1 MLHIP
6 IVFAH
11 DVSKQ
16 IRREKKNFQRVEN
29 VIKLKKLELISA
41 TPRAT
46 LTHLSTV
53 AAVHLMHWFPRML
66 MNSYNLQVRWELVDG
81 CRGQSWKVTRKSNP
95 WSQCQLLE
103 IHKSLAT
110 EWSDRELIPYW
121 LGTDGNSTNCF
132 QDTLLPRHN
141 PLSKILC

>member
-6 IVFAH
+6 IVFAY

-46 LTHLSTV
+46 LTHISTV
-53 AAVHLMHWFPRML
+53 AAVHLMH
-66 MNSYNLQVRWELVDG
+66 
-81 CRGQSWKVTRKSNP
+81 
-95 WSQCQLLE
+95 
-103 IHKSLAT
+103 
-110 EWSDRELIPYW
+110 
-121 LGTDGNSTNCF
+121 
-132 QDTLLPRHN
+132 
-141 PLSKILC
+141 

>member
-16 IRREKKNFQRVEN
+16 IRREKKNFRVEN

-46 LTHLSTV
+46 LTHISTV
-53 AAVHLMHWFPRML
+53 AAVHLMH
-66 MNSYNLQVRWELVDG
+66 
-81 CRGQSWKVTRKSNP
+81 
-95 WSQCQLLE
+95 
-103 IHKSLAT
+103 
-110 EWSDRELIPYW
+110 
-121 LGTDGNSTNCF
+121 
-132 QDTLLPRHN
+132 
-141 PLSKILC
+141 

>member
-16 IRREKKNFQRVEN
+16 IRREKKNFPVEN

-46 LTHLSTV
+46 LTHISTV
-53 AAVHLMHWFPRML
+53 AAVHLMH
-66 MNSYNLQVRWELVDG
+66 
-81 CRGQSWKVTRKSNP
+81 
-95 WSQCQLLE
+95 
-103 IHKSLAT
+103 
-110 EWSDRELIPYW
+110 
-121 LGTDGNSTNCF
+121 
-132 QDTLLPRHN
+132 
-141 PLSKILC
+141 